1 MMHPRGEASP
11 RTKAYRLRDSEI
23 GLPHVFSVGAPGG
36 GTAQRAPDGA
46 ATWIA
51 VAAAV
56 AIAAAAVFAWYPRQC
71 RVSAHCSCWSARAS
85 ATFSSPPE
93 ISTTASSP
101 PASHRARA
109 GTLSLAVGII
119 GATVMPHVVYL
130 HSALQKNRIQAT
142 GRKERRRL
150 LTGNKWD
157 CIAGLGV
164 AGLVNLAMLCVAAA
178 LFHKPAECRL
188 PSAWR
193 SQSGGSCMTP
203 GSAPPRLPGRHHR
216 APVGS

>member
-1 MMHPRGEASP
+1 MPRISA
-11 RTKAYRLRDSEI
+11 L
-23 GLPHVFSVGAPGG
+23 LMLVGAGFG
-36 GTAQRAPDGA
+36 YLFLAAGDQHLGQLAAGLAPRLSG
-46 ATWIA
+46 
-51 VAAAV
+51 
-56 AIAAAAVFAWYPRQC
+56 P
-71 RVSAHCSCWSARAS
+71 
-85 ATFSSPPE
+85 
-93 ISTTASSP
+93 
-101 PASHRARA
+101 

-216 APVGS
+216 APIGS